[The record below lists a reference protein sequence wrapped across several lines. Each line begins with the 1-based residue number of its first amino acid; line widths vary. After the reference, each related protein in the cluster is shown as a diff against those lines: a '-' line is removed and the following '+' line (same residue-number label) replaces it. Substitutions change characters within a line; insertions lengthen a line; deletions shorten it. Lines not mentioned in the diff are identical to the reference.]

1 MAEGAF
7 ALGIGKC
14 ENIQL
19 AVFLHRR
26 SQIHHFP
33 VDFPGGGSPRQP
45 LADILGDFNDGLRLI
60 VLFYRTIF
68 QRDFHKCAPFLLSGS
83 MAAEI
88 SFRISC
94 SRPGGR
100 QGLSFRIC
108 CKWPKK
114 HRGGDDRCPPD
125 ALPGLSRKKP
135 PPSAF
140 RQKGRGIRSR
150 GSTLFEP
157 AYCRNHF
164 FSTITESPGRI
175 GAAPRWSSDR
185 SVTEDFQLMSSSL
198 GPSLSYSSHQRFGF
212 SDLYYIRLEPVVNR
226 EMNTSG
232 RYCLAAAGI
241 HTACKVC
248 RGQGSLSGGFV

>member
-1 MAEGAF
+1 
-7 ALGIGKC
+7 
-14 ENIQL
+14 
-19 AVFLHRR
+19 
-26 SQIHHFP
+26 
-33 VDFPGGGSPRQP
+33 
-45 LADILGDFNDGLRLI
+45 
-60 VLFYRTIF
+60 
-68 QRDFHKCAPFLLSGS
+68 

-135 PPSAF
+135 RPSAF

-226 EMNTSG
+226 KFAPQQAVEG
-232 RYCLAAAGI
+232 
-241 HTACKVC
+241 
-248 RGQGSLSGGFV
+248 LSPAPPDRHVYPESEELTPARLC

>member
-1 MAEGAF
+1 M
-7 ALGIGKC
+7 C
-14 ENIQL
+14 
-19 AVFLHRR
+19 
-26 SQIHHFP
+26 SFP
-33 VDFPGGGSPRQP
+33 VKRSDGRR
-45 LADILGDFNDGLRLI
+45 DILPDFLQPARRPAGVILPD
-60 VLFYRTIF
+60 
-68 QRDFHKCAPFLLSGS
+68 LLQT
-83 MAAEI
+83 AE
-88 SFRISC
+88 
-94 SRPGGR
+94 
-100 QGLSFRIC
+100 
-108 CKWPKK
+108 K

-135 PPSAF
+135 RPSAF

-164 FSTITESPGRI
+164 FLTITESPGRI

-226 EMNTSG
+226 KFAPQQAVEG
-232 RYCLAAAGI
+232 
-241 HTACKVC
+241 
-248 RGQGSLSGGFV
+248 LSPAPPDRHVYPESEELTPARLC